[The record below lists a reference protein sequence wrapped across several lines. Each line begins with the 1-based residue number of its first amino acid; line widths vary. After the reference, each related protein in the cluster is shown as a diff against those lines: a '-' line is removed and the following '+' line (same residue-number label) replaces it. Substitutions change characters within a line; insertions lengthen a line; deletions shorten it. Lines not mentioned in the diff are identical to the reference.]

1 MKPAPFTYRRARSLA
16 EAADLL
22 AACPDAKILAG
33 GQSLVPMLNMRL
45 ARPETLVDIGSLAAL
60 DYVDVVDGHLEVGAA
75 ARQAAVAAHPLVRA
89 RLPVLAA
96 AISRIGHSQ
105 IRNRGTV
112 CGSIAHHD
120 PSAELPALA
129 LALDARILTY
139 GVRGTAVHEAV
150 AFFTGTFDTAL
161 APDEIVTAVQ
171 FPLPEPGTGWAFE
184 EVARRSGDFAL
195 VGGTALLRAAA
206 GGTVE
211 RVRIALFG
219 VASTPVRL
227 PAVEELVTGAAL
239 TEDVLA
245 AAERLTARTLDPT
258 ADSHA
263 SADYRREVAAHL
275 VRTVLADA
283 FARTPAG
290 SPADA

>member
-1 MKPAPFTYRRARSLA
+1 VKPAPFTYRRARSLA

-22 AACPDAKILAG
+22 AAEPDAKILAG
-33 GQSLVPMLNMRL
+33 GQSLIPMLNMRL
-45 ARPETLVDIGSLAAL
+45 ARPETLVDIGSLGVL
-60 DYVDVVDGHLEVGAA
+60 DYVDVVDGHLEVGAT
-75 ARQAAVAAHPLVRA
+75 ARQAEVAAHPLVRD

-96 AISRIGHSQ
+96 AIARIGHSQ

-120 PSAELPALA
+120 PSAELPAVA

-139 GVRGTAVHEAV
+139 GVRGTGVHDA
-150 AFFTGTFDTAL
+150 ASFFTGTFDTAL

-171 FPLPEPGTGWAFE
+171 FPLPEPGTGWAFD

-195 VGGTALLRAAA
+195 VGGTALVRAAA
-206 GGTVE
+206 DGTVE
-211 RVRIALFG
+211 EARVALFG

-227 PAVEELVTGAAL
+227 PEVEALATGTSL
-239 TEDVLA
+239 EPDVLA
-245 AAERLTARTLDPT
+245 EASRTAGRVLDPT

-263 SADYRREVAAHL
+263 SAEYRREVAAHL
-275 VRTVLADA
+275 VAGLLADA
-283 FARTPAG
+283 HARTPAG
-290 SPADA
+290 SPDA

>member
-1 MKPAPFTYRRARSLA
+1 MKPAPFAYRRAASLT
-16 EAADLL
+16 EAVDLL
-22 AACPDAKILAG
+22 AADPDAKVIAG

-45 ARPETLVDIGSLAAL
+45 ARPGTLVDIGALSAL
-60 DYVDVVDGHLEVGAA
+60 DYVDLVDGHLEVGATA
-75 ARQAAVAAHPLVRA
+75 TQADVAAHPLVRE
-89 RLPVLAA
+89 RLPILAA

-129 LALDARILTY
+129 LALDARILAY
-139 GVRGTAVHEAV
+139 GPRGPVVHEA
-150 AFFTGTFDTAL
+150 ASFFTGTFDTAL

-171 FPLPEPGTGWAFE
+171 FPLPAPGTGWAFE

-195 VGGTALLRAAA
+195 VGCAALLRAEA
-206 GGTVE
+206 GTVAE
-211 RVRIALFG
+211 ARLALFG

-227 PAVEELVTGAAL
+227 PEAEALLTGGPATEEAFDEAAR
-239 TEDVLA
+239 LA
-245 AAERLTARTLDPT
+245 AASLTPSS
-258 ADSHA
+258 DSHA

-275 VRTVLADA
+275 LGVALADA
-283 FARTPAG
+283 LARST
-290 SPADA
+290 DA